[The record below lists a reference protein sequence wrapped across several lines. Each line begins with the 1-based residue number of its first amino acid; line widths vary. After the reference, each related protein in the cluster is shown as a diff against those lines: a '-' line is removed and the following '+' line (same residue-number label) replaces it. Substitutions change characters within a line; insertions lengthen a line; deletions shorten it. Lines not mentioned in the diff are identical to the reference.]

1 MTPELALQK
10 SVRARLV
17 LSLASLVPASS
28 ILDRNERPAPDPAI
42 IIGEGQSVDENDS
55 IDRKLTRIYLD
66 LHVWKREPSTEGVKE
81 IAGAIRSAIKQ
92 AKLASSNGFH
102 FVECYTRSVR
112 FLRDPDGET
121 SHAVV
126 TLSAKVQEL

>member
-10 SVRARLV
+10 AVRARLV
-17 LSLASLVPASS
+17 LSLSALVPASS
-28 ILDRNERPAPDPAI
+28 ILDRNERPAPDPSI
-42 IIGEGQSVDENDS
+42 IIGEGHSIDENDS
-55 IDRKLTRIYLD
+55 IKRRLTRVYMD

-92 AKLASSNGFH
+92 SKLPASNGFH
-102 FVECYTRSVR
+102 FAECYVRSVR